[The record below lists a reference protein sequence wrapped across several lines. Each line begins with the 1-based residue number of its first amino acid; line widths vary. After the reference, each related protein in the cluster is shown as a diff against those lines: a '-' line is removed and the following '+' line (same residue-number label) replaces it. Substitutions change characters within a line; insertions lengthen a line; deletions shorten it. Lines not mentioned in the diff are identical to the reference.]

1 MSQTRWIVVACVGIA
16 CVGLILAGYGAAA
29 FVVLAAGGV
38 IGLAR
43 RGEPE
48 PRGERG
54 RRVRTKRFVEVAE
67 LPHPCDVVWAFIKPA
82 ETSPLWEPSIRRG
95 YHVPGTPLGLGERQA
110 FESIDG
116 TTTVIEI
123 VEYEPGR
130 RAVTMV
136 VSPEPE
142 PSVRSVY
149 SLEPVEGGCA
159 LSLGSEIDVPAGG
172 RVHPDYED
180 AWRTTT
186 QAQLARLRHALAESH
201 PDRAAEQP

>member
-1 MSQTRWIVVACVGIA
+1 MSRTRWIVVACVGIT

-29 FVVLAAGGV
+29 FGVLAAGGV

-43 RGEPE
+43 RSESEPRTEPE
-48 PRGERG
+48 RG
-54 RRVRTKRFVEVAE
+54 VRTKRFVEVAE
-67 LPHPCDVVWAFIKPA
+67 LPHTCDVVWAFIKPA
-82 ETSPLWEPSIRRG
+82 ETSPLWQPWIRRG

-110 FESIDG
+110 FEYIDG
-116 TTTVIEI
+116 TTAVIEI

-136 VSPEPE
+136 VSPEPDA
-142 PSVRSVY
+142 SNRSVY

-172 RVHPDYED
+172 RVHPEYED

-186 QAQLARLRHALAESH
+186 QAQLDRLRHALAASH
-201 PDRAAEQP
+201 PDSTAEQP